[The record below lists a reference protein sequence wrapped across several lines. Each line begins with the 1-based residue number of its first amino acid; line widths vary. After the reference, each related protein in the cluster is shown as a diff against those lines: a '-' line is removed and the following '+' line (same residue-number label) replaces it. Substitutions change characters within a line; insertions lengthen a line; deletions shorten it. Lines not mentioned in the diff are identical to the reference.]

1 MKPVQVFPLN
11 RIPDSNPAFD
21 PASEENSL
29 YRVLTPGEITM
40 LERQGNRATDWN
52 QVRVAEPFAV
62 GLLHQNEFRGPVRL
76 GPLEPVRLE
85 RGSLSLPAGIT
96 HSVLSNCV
104 IGANCAIHDVRFL
117 SGYRLEDQV
126 ILFDLGELCASPT
139 DTFGVASAD
148 SKHAPW
154 IEVWNEAGGRGIQ
167 PFPGMRVG
175 DAWIWAKHR
184 ADRLL
189 LERLDTLS
197 QEAATRARRRGCPG
211 LIQTGAT
218 LLHVPILRGILVG
231 PHACLDGADRLKNV
245 TIESSAEEP
254 AHVGAGADLEDGL
267 VGRGC
272 HVGFGSKAGRFVLAP
287 HVHLCHATALTHS
300 VVGDNSAVECCEVR
314 SSLLFPSHGQHHNNS
329 FLIAVCLEGQ
339 SNVAAGSTIG
349 SNHNSRAADGEIL
362 ARRGFWPGLST
373 NFKHNSRFASFTLAA
388 KGAYPYEIDLPLPF
402 SLVCNHEA
410 EDCLI
415 VRPAYWFLYNLY
427 ALARNAWKFAA
438 RDKRVRKDQKIENDY
453 LAPDTIEE
461 IFQALDL
468 LEKWTGEALK
478 RVRQTE
484 TMDPEPVSPQTAE
497 GGTEPSEPA
506 PHEGWAETSEADRLD
521 IRAEGIENSR
531 RPVRVLKA
539 GCAWKAYR
547 EMAHYYAVRTLLE
560 FMESRGL
567 ENLAALKTALEP
579 LGPTTWVNVGGQIMT
594 ATDLDALLDGIRTGR
609 LGDWDAIHAEQ
620 DRLWEAYPRQKAA
633 HALGALLRLEGW
645 MLGELIPTRW
655 VEALEQARA
664 TQFEIAQ
671 RTRDS
676 RARDHVNPFR
686 SVTYD
691 SQAEMEAVL
700 GTLEDNAFVQQTARE
715 AEDFARRVESQIER
729 ESAEYHD

>member
-1 MKPVQVFPLN
+1 MKPVQVSPLN
-11 RIPDSNPAFD
+11 RIPDPDPAFNS
-21 PASEENSL
+21 ASGDGSL
-29 YRVLTPGEITM
+29 YRTLTPDEITA

-52 QVRVAEPFAV
+52 QVRVAEPFTIA
-62 GLLHQNEFRGPVRL
+62 LLHQNEFRGPVRL

-96 HSVLSNCV
+96 HSILSNCV
-104 IGANCAIHDVRFL
+104 TGANCAIHEVHFL

-126 ILFDLGELCASPT
+126 MLFDLGELCASSSN
-139 DTFGVASAD
+139 TFGVASAD
-148 SKHAPW
+148 VKRAPW

-184 ADRLL
+184 ADRAL
-189 LERLDTLS
+189 LERLETLS

-211 LIQTGAT
+211 LIETGAT
-218 LLHVPILRGILVG
+218 LIHVPILRGILVG
-231 PHACLDGADRLKNV
+231 PHACIDGSDRLENV

-254 AHVGAGADLEDGL
+254 TLIGAGADLEDGL
-267 VGRGC
+267 VGRGG

-349 SNHNSRAADGEIL
+349 SNHNSRAADGEFL

-410 EDCLI
+410 DDCLV

-438 RDKRVRKDQKIENDY
+438 RDKRVRRDQKIENDY
-453 LAPDTIEE
+453 LAPDTVEE
-461 IFQALDL
+461 IFLALDL

-478 RVRQTE
+478 RIHPAE
-484 TMDPEPVSPQTAE
+484 TIGPESVAPQTVPESEESA
-497 GGTEPSEPA
+497 GLVPHGT
-506 PHEGWAETSEADRLD
+506 WAEISEADHLD
-521 IRAEGIENSR
+521 ILADGIENSK
-531 RPVRVLKA
+531 RPVRILKA

-547 EMAHYYAVRTLLE
+547 EMAHYYAVRTLFE
-560 FMESRGL
+560 FMEAQRL
-567 ENLAALKTALEP
+567 ENLDTLKATLEP
-579 LGPTTWVNVGGQIMT
+579 LGPTNWVNVGGQIMSV
-594 ATDLDALLDGIRTGR
+594 TDLDTLLDGIRTGR
-609 LGDWDAIHAEQ
+609 LQDWDAVHAEQ
-620 DRLWEAYPRQKAA
+620 DRLWEAYPLQKAA

-645 MLGELIPTRW
+645 TLGELIPTRW
-655 VEALEQARA
+655 IEALEQARA
-664 TQFEIAQ
+664 TQFEIAR

-686 SVTYD
+686 SLTYD

-700 GTLEDNAFVQQTARE
+700 GTLEDNAFVQQTAHE

-729 ESAEYHD
+729 ERASDRD

>member
-1 MKPVQVFPLN
+1 MKPVQVCPLD
-11 RIPDSNPAFD
+11 RMSESNFNWGLS
-21 PASEENSL
+21 SEEGAPYRALTDAEIVTLQSL
-29 YRVLTPGEITM
+29 
-40 LERQGNRATDWN
+40 GNRATDWSA
-52 QVRVAEPFAV
+52 VRIADPFEI
-62 GLLHQNEFRGPVRL
+62 GLVRQNEFRGAVRL
-76 GPLEPVRLE
+76 GPLTPVFLE
-85 RGSLSLPAGIT
+85 RGAVRQPAGVT
-96 HSVLSNCV
+96 HSVLAYCEV
-104 IGANCAIHDVRFL
+104 GANCAIHHVRLL
-117 SGYRLEDQV
+117 SGYRVEAQV
-126 ILFDLGELCASPT
+126 ILFDLGELCASPS

-148 SKHAPW
+148 PKRAPW

-184 ADRLL
+184 ADRVL
-189 LERLDTLS
+189 LERLEKLS
-197 QEAATRARRRGCPG
+197 QDAATRARQRGCPG
-211 LIQTGAT
+211 LIETGAT
-218 LLHVPILRGILVG
+218 LLHVPILRGVQVG
-231 PHACLDGADRLKNV
+231 PHACIDGSDRLENV
-245 TIESSAEEP
+245 TIESSADEP
-254 AHVGAGADLEDGL
+254 THVGAGADLEDGL

-272 HVGFGSKAGRFVLAP
+272 HVGFGSKAGRFVLSP

-329 FLIAVCLEGQ
+329 FLIAVCMEGQ

-362 ARRGFWPGLST
+362 AKRGFWPGLST

-402 SLVCNHEA
+402 SLMSNHDS
-410 EDCLI
+410 EDCLV

-438 RDKRVRKDQKIENDY
+438 RDKRVRKDQKIETHF
-453 LAPDTIEE
+453 LAPDTVEE

-468 LEKWTGEALK
+468 LEKWTGAALK
-478 RVRQTE
+478 RAQEASDSNSAPAE
-484 TMDPEPVSPQTAE
+484 TTPN
-497 GGTEPSEPA
+497 GTEA
-506 PHEGWAETSEADRLD
+506 PENAPRGMWTETSEADRLD
-521 IRAEGIENSR
+521 ILAEGVEHSK

-547 EMAHYYAVRTLLE
+547 EMVHYYAVRTLLE
-560 FMESRGL
+560 FMEAQGVS
-567 ENLAALKTALEP
+567 NLDALKANLEP
-579 LGPTTWVNVGGQIMT
+579 LGATSWVNVGGQVMT
-594 ATDLDALLDGIRTGR
+594 AADLDALLEGIRNGR
-609 LGDWDAIHAEQ
+609 LGDWDAVHAEQ

-645 MLGELIPTRW
+645 TLDELIPTRW
-655 VEALEQARA
+655 VEALDLARM
-664 TQFEIAQ
+664 TQFEIAK

-691 SQAEMEAVL
+691 SQAEMDAVL

-715 AEDFARRVESQIER
+715 AEEFARRVEHLIEG
-729 ESAEYHD
+729 EYSGNPG